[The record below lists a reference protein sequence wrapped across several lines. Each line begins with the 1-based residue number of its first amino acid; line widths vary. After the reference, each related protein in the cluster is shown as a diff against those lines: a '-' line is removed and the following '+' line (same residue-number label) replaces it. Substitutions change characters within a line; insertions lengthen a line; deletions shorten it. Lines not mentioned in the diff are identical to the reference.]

1 MDYANYAL
9 YGFAILAI
17 IHSYYFYLNLN
28 SKQNNLIIFGSALV
42 TIGLIFATIEKY
54 DYLKKKPR
62 NNNIIMSHLILGM
75 FGLLSFVF
83 PNTINRRTKQTD
95 IFKIIGH
102 IILVNSN
109 FGYQEIAN
117 ISLTIYYSLYVY
129 RNGTKDQLL
138 DNIQAIGGGLVLLYY
153 IKKTIDDWYTKKEQK
168 FLVQNIL
175 KKNKNF

>member
-62 NNNIIMSHLILGM
+62 NNILLSHLILGM

-129 RNGTKDQLL
+129 RNGMKDQLL
-138 DNIQAIGGGLVLLYY
+138 DNIQAIAGGLILLYY
-153 IKKTIDDWYTKKEQK
+153 IKKTIDNWYIKKEQK
-168 FLVQNIL
+168 FLNVEYT
-175 KKNKNF
+175 KKE